1 MFQFTGF
8 ASLTYVFSQ
17 GYSLRSGFPHSDIYG
32 SKLHCQLPVAFRRL
46 ARPSSPV
53 IAKASTTCTYSLDPI
68 TLYSL
73 ARAATGNSY
82 LCCLVFAKQAW
93 PKDKN
98 RCNHNVLPTPHQRC
112 NTTFFHF
119 VKERSNWFSPNAK
132 DKQICLSLGS
142 GGG

>member
-8 ASLTYVFSQ
+8 ASLTYVFSK
-17 GYSLRSGFPHSDIYG
+17 GYSLLSGFPHSDIYG

-73 ARAATGNSY
+73 LESRLQATHICAVSSEDITDAITTCCQRLISAATQPSSI
-82 LCCLVFAKQAW
+82 LL
-93 PKDKN
+93 KN
-98 RCNHNVLPTPHQRC
+98 VAIDCS
-112 NTTFFHF
+112 
-119 VKERSNWFSPNAK
+119 KAK
-132 DKQICLSLGS
+132 DKHHCLSLGF

>member
-8 ASLTYVFSQ
+8 ASQSYVFRL
-17 GYSLRSGFPHSDIYG
+17 GYSLRSGFPHSDIGG
-32 SKLHCQLPVAFRRL
+32 SKLHCQLPPAFRRL

-82 LCCLVFAKQAW
+82 LCCSHFPQEIRTDAITTCCQRLISAATQ
-93 PKDKN
+93 PSSILLKN
-98 RCNHNVLPTPHQRC
+98 VAIDCS
-112 NTTFFHF
+112 
-119 VKERSNWFSPNAK
+119 KAK
-132 DKQICLSLGS
+132 DKHSCLSLGF

>member
-1 MFQFTGF
+1 MFQFSRF
-8 ASLTYVFSQ
+8 ASTSLCIQDGIPLT
-17 GYSLRSGFPHSDIYG
+17 GGFPHSDIGG
-32 SKLHCQLPVAFRRL
+32 STLHCQLPPAFRRL

-82 LCCLVFAKQAW
+82 LCCSHFPQEIRTDAITTCCQRLISAATQ
-93 PKDKN
+93 PSSILLKN
-98 RCNHNVLPTPHQRC
+98 VAIDCS
-112 NTTFFHF
+112 
-119 VKERSNWFSPNAK
+119 KAK
-132 DKQICLSLGS
+132 DKHSCLSLGF

>member
-8 ASLTYVFSQ
+8 ASLTYVFSK
-17 GYSLRSGFPHSDIYG
+17 GYSLLSGFPHSDIYG

-73 ARAATGNSY
+73 SRVATGNSY
-82 LCCLVFAKQAW
+82 LCCLVLAVNTRTDAITTCCQRLISAATQ
-93 PKDKN
+93 PSSILLKN
-98 RCNHNVLPTPHQRC
+98 VAIDCS
-112 NTTFFHF
+112 
-119 VKERSNWFSPNAK
+119 KAK
-132 DKQICLSLGS
+132 DKQPCLSLGF